1 MLVMPFSLVKVDIST
16 TRQEDVK
23 MSKNSSLVRYCSYQ
37 HRKVLDLLSKKT
49 YSSIFKLKVAVVK
62 NDPANLTL
70 KHA

>member
-16 TRQEDVK
+16 KRQEDVK

-37 HRKVLDLLSKKT
+37 HRKVLDLLSKN
-49 YSSIFKLKVAVVK
+49 SSIFKLKVAVVK